1 MSRLRL
7 FVCIAGALAATLAA
21 GGRALA
27 QTTSPAAAQTAAP
40 GASSAPGWAWP
51 AIPGC
56 LADPEI
62 KTSGTIDYNS
72 PLCVLY
78 EQLLEGGAT
87 EIELESARRLNG
99 ELDGVLYPAFLPGTE
114 VVRFFTDRF
123 EREFH
128 GATGLVRVSTAAV
141 TARSG
146 SWWTS
151 LATVSDGTRL
161 IGAEAIRAKLA
172 LTGTPSCIAY
182 ASFVRNGVRGYMGVV
197 APAFDEPGGGLEFW
211 FPPGAVL
218 AGSIAD
224 LAGTPGCGGR

>member
-62 KTSGTIDYNS
+62 KTS
-72 PLCVLY
+72 
-78 EQLLEGGAT
+78 
-87 EIELESARRLNG
+87 G